1 MMADITLT
9 GGLRAN
15 LIALQNT
22 QLMMETTQG
31 RLATG
36 KRVNTA
42 LDDPLIYF
50 SSQKG
55 LDKASD
61 LGVKKDQMNEAIATV
76 KAASN
81 GIEAITS
88 LLKTAQGIVQSAQG
102 STDSTERSRLATQY
116 MNVVSQINTLASDA
130 GYKGT
135 NLLTNATLVVALS
148 DTAANT
154 LAVIG
159 FTSTIAGL
167 SVGVGG
173 TGDWS
178 STSTGEALLTTRA
191 GELTSALSTLRLQAS
206 NLSSNLNIVQTRLDF
221 TDKMISTLKEGS
233 DKLTRADMTEEG
245 ANLLMLQTRSQLGAQ
260 ALSMSAQLAQ
270 SVLTLLR

>member
-1 MMADITLT
+1 MADITLT

-15 LIALQNT
+15 LIALQQT
-22 QLMMETTQG
+22 QIMMETTQG

-50 SSQKG
+50 SAQKG

-76 KAASN
+76 KAGAN

-102 STDSTERSRLATQY
+102 STDSTERARLATQY

-135 NLLTNATLVVALS
+135 NLLTNATLVVSLS
-148 DTAANT
+148 DTSANT

-159 FTSTIAGL
+159 FNASIAGL

-173 TGDWS
+173 TADWS
-178 STSTGEALLTTRA
+178 STGTGDAYLTTRA